1 MKLGSHN
8 SLTYINPVWYQ
19 RLIHFTGKCQSV
31 NYKEQYEKY
40 NVRLFDLRIW
50 FNDNYN
56 IEVRHGIIKFNI
68 TESEIYEFLSYL
80 NKKEDCYVRIIFEET
95 NINKNQPDIEYKE
108 HLFTGWCQYV
118 QRIYTKI
125 KFFGGNRKFDWKR
138 LFNFKNDDEQLI
150 DLYSSTTTLFKS
162 DNKFLRIIDDL
173 FPLLYAKLMNKKH
186 YLQYK
191 DENNKWLFIDFVNIK

>member
-50 FNDNYN
+50 FNDNYK

-68 TESEIYEFLSYL
+68 TENEIYEFLSYL

-95 NINKNQPDIEYKE
+95 NINKNQSDIKYKE
-108 HLFTGWCQYV
+108 RLFICWCQYV
-118 QRIYTKI
+118 EQLYTKI
-125 KFFGGNRKFDWKR
+125 KFFGGNRKYDWKY
-138 LFNFKNDDEQLI
+138 LFKFKNEDEQLI

-173 FPLLYAKLMNKKH
+173 CPILYAKLMNKKH
-186 YLQYK
+186 YQQYK

>member
-8 SLTYINPVWYQ
+8 SLSYRKPVWYQ
-19 RLIHFTGKCQSV
+19 RLIYFAGKCQSV

-40 NVRLFDLRIW
+40 GVRLFDLRIW
-50 FNDNYN
+50 FNDSYN

-68 TESEIYEFLSYL
+68 TENEIYEFLAYL

-95 NINKNQPDIEYKE
+95 NLNRNHIDIEYKE

-138 LFNFKNDDEQLI
+138 LFNFKNDEILI

-162 DNKFLRIIDDL
+162 DNKILRIIDDL
-173 FPLLYAKLMNKKH
+173 CPILYCWINSQHL
-186 YLQYK
+186 
-191 DENNKWLFIDFVNIK
+191 